1 MIEAVFSS
9 LAKNN
14 EACQTPWAKKKKSL
28 ERADEIKDQ
37 NQSHQW
43 SVCCH
48 AKDRSAGPIVL
59 LTFYSTN
66 YLAWMH
72 RCQVA
77 FVIT

>member
-1 MIEAVFSS
+1 MRPVKPLE
-9 LAKNN
+9 
-14 EACQTPWAKKKKSL
+14 QKKKKSL

-66 YLAWMH
+66 YLA
-72 RCQVA
+72 
-77 FVIT
+77 